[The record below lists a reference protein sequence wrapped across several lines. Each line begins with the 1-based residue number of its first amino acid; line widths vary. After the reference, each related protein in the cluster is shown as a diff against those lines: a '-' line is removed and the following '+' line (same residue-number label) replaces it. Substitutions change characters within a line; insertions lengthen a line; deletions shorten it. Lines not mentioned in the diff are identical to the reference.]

1 MTQLTVPNSND
12 TLHASVPDLRAGGI
26 QSGGPPIKG
35 EGAEQVMCRRTWWV
49 WGHSERGTPPPWHSR
64 ASQDRCEGPE
74 ATLTLSDLDE
84 AQQNDQGQCQEFGG
98 SEGIL
103 DPGGSLH
110 AVTVHGREQHCGDR
124 AE

>member
-1 MTQLTVPNSND
+1 MTQLTVPNLKD

-26 QSGGPPIKG
+26 QSGGPSNKG
-35 EGAEQVMCRRTWWV
+35 EGAEQVRCRRTWWV
-49 WGHSERGTPPPWHSR
+49 WGHSERGIPPPWHS
-64 ASQDRCEGPE
+64 CEGPE

-84 AQQNDQGQCQEFGG
+84 AQQNDQGQRQEFGG
-98 SEGIL
+98 SKGIL

-110 AVTVHGREQHCGDR
+110 AVAVHGREQHCGDK

>member
-1 MTQLTVPNSND
+1 MSENLVGLGAFRTQS
-12 TLHASVPDLRAGGI
+12 
-26 QSGGPPIKG
+26 
-35 EGAEQVMCRRTWWV
+35 
-49 WGHSERGTPPPWHSR
+49 RGPWHNR

-84 AQQNDQGQCQEFGG
+84 AQQDDQGQCQEFGG
-98 SEGIL
+98 SEGVL